1 MIAKRCFFIYSILY
15 IYRGISFFVTVLPI
29 SSSTYYCS
37 PRSNST
43 SASEIVNRALSIYSG
58 MGLSLS
64 HPMVYC
70 GDSIFSGHATT
81 LVFCYLVLKE
91 CKLINLPNEF
101 LMISSFSVLD
111 TPNKLKFLQ
120 VLALLN
126 AIVGILFLL
135 ISHSHYTID
144 VIIAYYLTTRLFW
157 IYHQLCLSSN
167 PTNKTHL
174 AKEWWMFLFNY
185 FETYSNR
192 TISNE
197 FQLPWPF
204 NVKCITNT
212 NKV

>member
-1 MIAKRCFFIYSILY
+1 VIAKRCFFILSILY
-15 IYRGISFFVTVLPI
+15 IYRGISFFITVLPI

-43 SASEIVNRALSIYSG
+43 SATEIVNRAFSIYSG

-81 LVFCYLVLKE
+81 LVFSYLVLKE
-91 CKLINLPNEF
+91 Y
-101 LMISSFSVLD
+101 
-111 TPNKLKFLQ
+111 TPNKLKFFQ
-120 VLALLN
+120 ILAMLN

-197 FQLPWPF
+197 FKLPWPF
-204 NVKCITNT
+204 NVKCITNIN